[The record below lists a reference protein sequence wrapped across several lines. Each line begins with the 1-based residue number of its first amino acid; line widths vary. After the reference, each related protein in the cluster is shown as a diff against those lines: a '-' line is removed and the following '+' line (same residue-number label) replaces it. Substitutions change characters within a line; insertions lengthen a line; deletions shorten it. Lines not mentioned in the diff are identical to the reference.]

1 MTMTDLGVECVVGLC
16 MAAAIWWVA
25 RRRCRSHTEEPKTRL
40 DSADPA
46 KVMALADDAAA
57 AAHDA
62 LLAECDSTSEADDDD
77 SSVHSLDEQPP
88 QPPQHQ
94 HEDSPLNKEED
105 DDEDEDD
112 DDDEAAETD
121 VTEHDDGGDE
131 EVEDED
137 DEDDNNEDRPL
148 IDEKMMEETMARAMA
163 MAANMGVNMSESFM
177 AMEEFLVLDTP
188 QPAAA
193 IEEERMRME
202 DPASFVHLDDAGIDD
217 NSDDNDNEHEGEDE
231 EEEENEEEEE
241 EMEKEKS
248 VGGEGE
254 REPSSQGL
262 MSAFWA
268 KCEYKDEC
276 NLCHSPFSFLVRRH
290 HCRKCCASVCSGYD
304 ALQRAAAMT
313 MTMTMLCPD
322 DVDMER
328 RCSSNS
334 AALEEFGGSVE
345 RVCDRC
351 WASVQM
357 AAADD
362 RHQEEDHDAD
372 DQQDS
377 DDDGGEDDNE
387 AEKALSS

>member
-77 SSVHSLDEQPP
+77 SSVHSLDEQPR
-88 QPPQHQ
+88 QPHQHQ

-105 DDEDEDD
+105 ENDDEDEDDDD

-131 EVEDED
+131 DVEDED

-163 MAANMGVNMSESFM
+163 MATNMGVNMSESFM

-193 IEEERMRME
+193 VEEERMRME
-202 DPASFVHLDDAGIDD
+202 DPASFVHLDDASIDD
-217 NSDDNDNEHEGEDE
+217 NSDDTDNEHEGEDE
-231 EEEENEEEEE
+231 EEEENEEEE

-276 NLCHSPFSFLVRRH
+276 NLCHSPFSFLVRRVPP
-290 HCRKCCASVCSGYD
+290 RRPVSPSPSLSGS
-304 ALQRAAAMT
+304 LTCPPSLAAP
-313 MTMTMLCPD
+313 LPQ
-322 DVDMER
+322 VLR
-328 RCSSNS
+328 
-334 AALEEFGGSVE
+334 
-345 RVCDRC
+345 
-351 WASVQM
+351 
-357 AAADD
+357 
-362 RHQEEDHDAD
+362 
-372 DQQDS
+372 
-377 DDDGGEDDNE
+377 
-387 AEKALSS
+387 LSL

>member
-1 MTMTDLGVECVVGLC
+1 MTDLGVECVVGLC

-290 HCRKCCASVCSGYD
+290 HCRKCCASVCSG
-304 ALQRAAAMT
+304 
-313 MTMTMLCPD
+313 
-322 DVDMER
+322 
-328 RCSSNS
+328 CSSNS